1 MASHCYLPIIYS
13 VVLSDRD
20 QAPKIQDYGAIG
32 DCRTVALV
40 SRYGSIDWLC
50 WPSFDSPS
58 IFAALLDRDR
68 QKAGYW
74 AIAPIAAHKFEHAY
88 VRDSNVLETRF
99 TSATGS
105 ATLTDLMPVASEAFK
120 RRNLI
125 PDHELLRQIKCTEGH
140 VEVDVQFCPRSD
152 YGSTPVRMRS
162 NPWGWRMDV
171 GRGIYTLRSSIPLAI
186 DDLGARARVSL
197 KPGDV
202 LQFSL
207 TYSEESPT
215 VLPALGERA
224 QMAINRTVA
233 WWQQWANIS
242 SYKGPY
248 REAVAR
254 SALALKML
262 AYAPSGAI
270 LAAATTSLP
279 ERIGDSLNWDYRYCW
294 LRDASLTMRALVG
307 LGYMDEAESF
317 VNWLLQATRLT
328 QPELR
333 ILYSVFGRIAPVEKE
348 LKNLSG
354 YCDSRPVRIGNGARE
369 QLQLD
374 VYGEVIDASAQY
386 AQHISR
392 FDRSTQKVLI
402 GLGKYVAA
410 NWNMPDEGIWE
421 PRSGR
426 RNHTYSRLLCWTA
439 LDRLLALDEK
449 KIISGAPRE
458 LFTRERDRIR
468 RQIEMRAWNQKLQS
482 YVSTLDGD
490 DLDASLLLIPWYGF
504 EDACCPR
511 MQSTYRAVRK
521 YLGAGDTLLF
531 RYQREPAEG
540 AFGICGFWA
549 AEHLALSGC
558 LKDAHRQF
566 HQLLKYGNGLGL
578 FAEEVDPH
586 TGDALGNFPQ
596 AFTHVG
602 LISAAL
608 TLEEKERGQEHPA
621 ARTGADV
628 RSSSPG
634 AAA

>member
-1 MASHCYLPIIYS
+1 MASRRCLSIIYS
-13 VVLSDRD
+13 VVLSHPD
-20 QAPKIQDYGAIG
+20 QVPKIQDYGVIG
-32 DCRTVALV
+32 DCRTAALV

-50 WPSFDSPS
+50 WPSFDSPP
-58 IFAALLDRDR
+58 IFTALLDRDKG
-68 QKAGYW
+68 KAGYW
-74 AIAPIAAHKFEHAY
+74 SIAPVDARKFEHAY
-88 VRDSNVLETRF
+88 VPNSNVLETRF
-99 TSATGS
+99 TCASGS
-105 ATLTDLMPVASEAFK
+105 ATLTDLMPVSSEAFK
-120 RRNLI
+120 RQSLI
-125 PDHELLRQIKCTEGH
+125 PDHELLRQVTCTEGQL
-140 VEVDVQFCPRSD
+140 EIEMWFCPRTD
-152 YGSTPVRMRS
+152 YGSTPVKMHR

-171 GRGIYTLRSSIPLAI
+171 GRGIYTLRSSIPLFVN
-186 DDLGARARVSL
+186 DSGAHATASL
-197 KPGDV
+197 KQGDV
-202 LQFSL
+202 VQFSL
-207 TYSEESPT
+207 TYSQESPT

-224 QMAINRTVA
+224 RLSINQSVA
-233 WWQQWANIS
+233 WWEQWANIS

-248 REAVAR
+248 REAVTR

-270 LAAATTSLP
+270 VAAATTSLP
-279 ERIGDSLNWDYRYCW
+279 ERIGDTLNWDYRYCW

-333 ILYSVFGRIAPVEKE
+333 ILYTVFGRIAPVERE

-354 YCDSRPVRIGNGARE
+354 YCNSNPVRIGNGARE

-374 VYGEVIDASAQY
+374 VYGEVIEASAQY
-386 AQHISR
+386 AQHINR

-402 GLGKYVAA
+402 GLGNYVAR
-410 NWNMPDEGIWE
+410 NWDKPDEGIWE

-426 RNHTYSRLLCWTA
+426 RNNTYSRLLCWTA

-449 KIISGAPRE
+449 ALIGGVPRE

-468 RQIEMRAWNQKLQS
+468 RQIETRAWNQALES

-490 DLDASLLLIPWYGF
+490 DLDAALLRIPWYGF
-504 EDACCPR
+504 EDASCPR
-511 MQSTYRAVRK
+511 MQGTYRAVRK
-521 YLGAGDTLLF
+521 HLGAGDDLLF
-531 RYQREPAEG
+531 RYRRDPSEG

-549 AEHLALSGC
+549 VEHLALSGC
-558 LKDAHRQF
+558 IEEAHREF
-566 HQLLKYGNGLGL
+566 DHLLRYGNGLGL
-578 FAEEVDPH
+578 FAEEIDPI

-621 ARTGADV
+621 ARTGSDV
-628 RSSSPG
+628 KSSSPG